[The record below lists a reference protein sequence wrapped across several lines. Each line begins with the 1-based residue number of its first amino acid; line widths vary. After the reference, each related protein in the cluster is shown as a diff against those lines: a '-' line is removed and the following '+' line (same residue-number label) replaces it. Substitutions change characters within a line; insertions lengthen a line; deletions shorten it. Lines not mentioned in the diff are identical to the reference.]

1 MQMFAFGG
9 KHAFVNRLSQPLLPI
24 TANTISIYYSIMC
37 VFSQK
42 IFLRLIILCSHC
54 SNKLNINFEKPFAV
68 GFDGRYINFGEN
80 VRIDT

>member
-9 KHAFVNRLSQPLLPI
+9 KHAFVNRRSQPLPPI
-24 TANTISIYYSIMC
+24 TANTLSIYYSIMC

-54 SNKLNINFEKPFAV
+54 SNKLNSVKTVLKSGKECNEEVK
-68 GFDGRYINFGEN
+68 
-80 VRIDT
+80 